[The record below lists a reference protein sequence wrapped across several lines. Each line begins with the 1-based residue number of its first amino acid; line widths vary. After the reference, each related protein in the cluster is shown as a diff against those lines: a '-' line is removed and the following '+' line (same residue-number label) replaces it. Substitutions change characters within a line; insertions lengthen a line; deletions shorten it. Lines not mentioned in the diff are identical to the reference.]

1 MPFQTAS
8 NVEVLIAQQAG
19 RGTIASAG
27 GTSYY
32 LPINPGS
39 GLTLT
44 KAKIDSNAIR
54 RDGQRAIHRHG
65 SKSGGGSY
73 EMDLGLQHPNLL
85 IMGAMKGTW
94 ATVAAFG
101 TNGTI
106 AGTASNGK
114 FIFGSGSVTALGL
127 REGMVVRLSGITGS
141 GTANNS
147 KNLRVSAVDGTSFTT
162 PDTIVNFGPSQD
174 TIVTVA
180 GRYIVNGTTERY
192 FTVEER
198 EGDIDASIVFSDN
211 KVGSVSLQIQPDQMV
226 KITANLMGRT
236 AGTYTGTD
244 SPYFTAGTAFTG
256 LGLVAS
262 DITLRLNG
270 TDIADL
276 TGVNFTIEPG
286 AQGQP
291 VVGSNTQADIF
302 TGLSKVSGQLTGI
315 RSDFAKLGNF
325 IAEDT
330 ISLHILMVEN
340 ESEPKSFHSV
350 YIGQLKLDTN
360 GKSFAQ
366 QGPLIETIDFAAG
379 IDQRGTAAGV
389 AATTVLWQS
398 DGTTP

>member
-1 MPFQTAS
+1 MPYQTAS

-19 RGTIASAG
+19 RGTLASTG

-39 GLTLT
+39 GLTLS

-65 SKSGGGSY
+65 SKSGAGSY
-73 EMDLGLQHPNLL
+73 EMDLGIQHPNMLVQA
-85 IMGAMKGTW
+85 AMRGVW
-94 ATVAAFG
+94 GTVAAFG

-106 AGTASNGK
+106 AGTASNGV
-114 FIFGSGSVTALGL
+114 FTFGSGDPIALGL
-127 REGMVVRLSGITGS
+127 REGMVVRLTGLTGS

-147 KNLRVSAVDGTSFTT
+147 KNLRVSAVTTTSFTT
-162 PDTIVNFGPSQD
+162 PDTIVNFGPGQD
-174 TIVTVA
+174 TIVTTV
-180 GRYIVNGTTERY
+180 GRFVLNGTTERY
-192 FTVEER
+192 FTLEER
-198 EGDIDASIVFSDN
+198 EGDIDSSQVFSDC
-211 KVGSVSLQIQPDQMV
+211 KVGSIGLQIQPDQMV
-226 KITANLMGRT
+226 KLTANLMGRT
-236 AGTYTGTD
+236 AGTYTGTL
-244 SPYFTAGTAFTG
+244 SPYFTVGTAFTG
-256 LGLVAS
+256 LGIVAS

-276 TGVNFTIEPG
+276 TGVNMTIEPG

-302 TGLSKVSGQLTGI
+302 TGLVKVSGQLTGI
-315 RSDFAKLGNF
+315 RSDFAKLNNF

-330 ISLHILMVEN
+330 ISLHVLMVEF
-340 ESEPKSFHSV
+340 ESEPKSFHSL

>member
-1 MPFQTAS
+1 MAYQSAS
-8 NVEVLIAQQAG
+8 NVEVIIAQQAG
-19 RGTIASAG
+19 RGTLAS
-27 GTSYY
+27 GTGTAYY

-54 RDGQRAIHRHG
+54 RDGQRTIHRHG

-73 EMDLGLQHPNLL
+73 EMDLGLQHPDMLVQAA
-85 IMGAMKGTW
+85 MRGAWGSAITL
-94 ATVAAFG
+94 G

-106 AGTASNGK
+106 TGTAATG
-114 FIFGSGSVTALGL
+114 IIQFGSGTPVGLGV
-127 REGMVVRLSGITGS
+127 RAGMVARFAGLTGT
-141 GTANNS
+141 GTANNA
-147 KNLRVSAVDGTSFTT
+147 KNLRIASVDGTSITFA
-162 PDTIVNFGPSQD
+162 DTLLSFAVTQD
-174 TIVTVA
+174 LVITIP
-180 GRYIVNGTTERY
+180 GRYVTNGTTERY

-198 EGDIDASIVFSDN
+198 EGDIDASNVFSDL
-211 KVGSVSLQIQPDQMV
+211 KVGSVGLQIQPDQMV
-226 KITANLMGRT
+226 KITANMMGRT

-244 SPYFTAGTAFTG
+244 SPYFATGTSFTG

-276 TGVNFTIEPG
+276 TGINMTIEPG

-302 TGLSKVSGQLTGI
+302 TGLVKVSGQMTGI
-315 RSDFAKLGNF
+315 RTDFAKLGNF
-325 IAEDT
+325 LSEST
-330 ISLHILMVEN
+330 ISLHVLMVEN
-340 ESEPKSFHSV
+340 ETEPKSFTSI

-379 IDQRGTAAGV
+379 IDTRGTASGY
-389 AATTVLWQS
+389 AATTVLWQTEA
-398 DGTTP
+398 TTP